1 MITKKSRLDRAL
13 QREILIIASKHY
25 PNVIPNNEYVSLQQG
40 RNNGEA
46 QTLVNTKYLVE
57 HGLMEIKKISIPAP
71 KGIIGSS
78 SVDRFKVTAKGLD
91 FIEDDGGLTAI
102 LGTVTVRFDEGTLR
116 ALMAEKV
123 KLADISQPEKSKL
136 LSGIQSLS
144 GDAIRHLT
152 LKLLDKG
159 VESIPRAIEIIG
171 NSLT

>member
-1 MITKKSRLDRAL
+1 MATYLYTWNPDRWTWADQADAIYRVNNNL
-13 QREILIIASKHY
+13 PYDMFWSCGNTRKIA
-25 PNVIPNNEYVSLQQG
+25 VGDTFLLTRVG
-40 RNNGEA
+40 
-46 QTLVNTKYLVE
+46 V
-57 HGLMEIKKISIPAP
+57 AP